1 MVWAFPVLA
10 EGGDRGEGMWVLH
23 HSHFSPLFCASRSV
37 ASGFPRSNAVLEIL
51 TLLWWLKM
59 LSVKDPVL

>member
-10 EGGDRGEGMWVLH
+10 EGGDRGEGMVGFA
-23 HSHFSPLFCASRSV
+23 SFSFLTSFLCLPFS
-37 ASGFPRSNAVLEIL
+37 ASGFPRSDAVLEIL
-51 TLLWWLKM
+51 TLLWWLKV